1 MKFEIL
7 GIRREQRGDWIWFC
21 PSVQFYTGG
30 RMQQVTTEGRFC
42 KWDEIHLKTPDDE
55 DRFCEKIG
63 RNFVIRYR
71 WTAWLDSIKKF
82 FPFLKPKGQN
92 L

>member
-1 MKFEIL
+1 MRYEVL

-55 DRFCEKIG
+55 DRFCEKIA
-63 RNFVIRYR
+63 RRFVRR
-71 WTAWLDSIKKF
+71 HFWTSLGKSIWKKF
-82 FPFLKPKGQN
+82 FSHK
-92 L
+92 